1 MAKIFKH
8 FYITSGLRG
17 GIDEVL
23 EDTGWSATLF
33 IKKAIDLLL
42 SQPCPKIDERF
53 LITKRTDPEY
63 IKRDHLYHAY
73 IEEDQM
79 EKILEIAEKYNCKYS
94 VVIFQALYDY
104 CFLLKTM

>member
-8 FYITSGLRG
+8 FYITTGLRC

-42 SQPCPKIDERF
+42 SQPEPKIDPKF

-73 IEEDQM
+73 IEEEQM
-79 EKILEIAEKYNCKYS
+79 EQILELAEKHNCKYS

>member
-33 IKKAIDLLL
+33 FKKAIDLLL
-42 SQPCPKIDERF
+42 SQPDPKIDKKF
-53 LITKRTDPEY
+53 LITKRKDPDY
-63 IKRDHLYHAY
+63 MKRDLLYHAY

-104 CFLLKTM
+104 CLLLQTT